1 MNVVQLVE
9 LAVVKDV
16 KYTLVRIQPF
26 TLRYV
31 RTKGDRFMKQLIKLF
46 FGVVSGKYKIVEYT
60 RSNKEN
66 SDSTTTMRYGFD
78 VIG

>member
-1 MNVVQLVE
+1 MPCQ
-9 LAVVKDV
+9 
-16 KYTLVRIQPF
+16 
-26 TLRYV
+26 LRYV

-46 FGVVSGKYKIVEYT
+46 FGVVGGKYKIVEYT

-66 SDSTTTMRYGFD
+66 SDSTTTMSYGFD

>member
-1 MNVVQLVE
+1 
-9 LAVVKDV
+9 
-16 KYTLVRIQPF
+16 
-26 TLRYV
+26 LRYV